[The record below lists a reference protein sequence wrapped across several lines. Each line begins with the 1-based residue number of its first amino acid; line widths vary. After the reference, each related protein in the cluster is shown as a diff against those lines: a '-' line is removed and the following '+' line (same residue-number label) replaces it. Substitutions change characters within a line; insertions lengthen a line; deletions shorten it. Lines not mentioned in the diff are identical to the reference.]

1 MQKHIWKKN
10 IAVLLAVVLTACSA
24 SLEVFAESSVSK
36 STGYKAFLAICAGAN
51 AKWVADGDSSAA
63 EKNSITGGDAV
74 ITNDGSYT
82 VSAKID
88 ASTDIIEF
96 LEIATDINA
105 YDYLPEG
112 ETAFD
117 ASLRSTMFSLHF
129 TVDSIEVQH
138 PDGTVTPLTY
148 TGPSDSTLRV
158 ADDGKSV
165 QLSILN
171 VWSSK
176 KTNDLYSEETSG
188 EYFQVAGGLQPDDQ
202 VVVNFTVKGI
212 ENGNTTDA
220 AENTETKTVG
230 ALTYQLEADRAIVTQ
245 CDKSAEEVVIPEKIA
260 GKPVTEI
267 AEDAFQFCENLTSVE
282 IPDTVQT
289 IGKNAFWSCHKLQH
303 VTLPKNLAAVGDNCF
318 RSCGLLAEL
327 EIPVTLQKIGLDA
340 FCDTAWL
347 KNQQTEN
354 PLVQV
359 NHILIDA
366 TTCSGTAVEVPDG
379 VTEIGNFAFYNCGNL
394 QKIML
399 PASVMKIDWGAFWQC
414 SGLETLTVQGN
425 LAKIGESAFSDC
437 TKLSAVYTV
446 MSEDEWSNVQI
457 ESGNELLE
465 QATIHYNSILE
476 ELLLADL
483 DNSGSVDS
491 TDVFYILLGV
501 AQNAVGMDSG
511 WTPAQEK
518 AADIDG
524 SGAVDSTDVFYVLL
538 YIARNSAGIPT
549 TWEMLVA

>member
-36 STGYKAFLAICAGAN
+36 STEYKAFLAICAGAN

-63 EKNSITGGDAV
+63 EKNSITGEDAV

-96 LEIATDINA
+96 LEIVTDINA

-220 AENTETKTVG
+220 AENAETKTVG
-230 ALTYQLEADRAIVTQ
+230 ALTYILESDGAVITK
-245 CDKSAEEVVIPEKIA
+245 CEETAEKVVIPEKIA

-267 AEDAFQFCENLTSVE
+267 AEDTFQFCENLTSVE

-318 RSCGLLAEL
+318 RSCGLLVEL

-399 PASVMKIDWGAFWQC
+399 PASVTKID
-414 SGLETLTVQGN
+414 
-425 LAKIGESAFSDC
+425 
-437 TKLSAVYTV
+437 
-446 MSEDEWSNVQI
+446 
-457 ESGNELLE
+457 
-465 QATIHYNSILE
+465 
-476 ELLLADL
+476 
-483 DNSGSVDS
+483 
-491 TDVFYILLGV
+491 
-501 AQNAVGMDSG
+501 
-511 WTPAQEK
+511 
-518 AADIDG
+518 
-524 SGAVDSTDVFYVLL
+524 
-538 YIARNSAGIPT
+538 
-549 TWEMLVA
+549 

>member
-63 EKNSITGGDAV
+63 EKNSITGEDAI

-96 LEIATDINA
+96 LEIVTDINA

-245 CDKSAEEVVIPEKIA
+245 CDKSAEEVEIPSEIA
-260 GKPVTEI
+260 GKPVLQI

-303 VTLPKNLAAVGDNCF
+303 VTLPKNLTAVGDNCF

-399 PASVMKIDWGAFWQC
+399 PASVTKIDWGAFWQC

>member
-10 IAVLLAVVLTACSA
+10 IAALLAVVLTACSA

-63 EKNSITGGDAV
+63 EKNSITGEDAV

>member
-63 EKNSITGGDAV
+63 EKNSITGEDAV

-96 LEIATDINA
+96 LEIVTDINA

-245 CDKSAEEVVIPEKIA
+245 CDKSAEEVEIPSEIA

-289 IGKNAFWSCHKLQH
+289 IGKNAFWNCHKLQH

-327 EIPVTLQKIGLDA
+327 EIPATLQEIGLDA

-379 VTEIGNFAFYNCGNL
+379 VTEIGNFAFNNCGNL

-399 PASVMKIDWGAFWQC
+399 PASVTKIDWGAFWQC

>member
-51 AKWVADGDSSAA
+51 AKWVADGDCSAA
-63 EKNSITGGDAV
+63 EKNSITGEDAV

-96 LEIATDINA
+96 LEIVTDINA

-245 CDKSAEEVVIPEKIA
+245 CDKSAEEVEIPSEIA

-289 IGKNAFWSCHKLQH
+289 IGKNAFWNCHKLQH

-327 EIPVTLQKIGLDA
+327 EIPATLQEIGLDA

-399 PASVMKIDWGAFWQC
+399 PASVTKIDWGAFWQC

-549 TWEMLVA
+549 TWEDIV

>member
-63 EKNSITGGDAV
+63 EKNSITGEDAV

-112 ETAFD
+112 EIAFD

-318 RSCGLLAEL
+318 RSCGLLAKL

-399 PASVMKIDWGAFWQC
+399 PASVTKIDWGAFWQC

>member
-63 EKNSITGGDAV
+63 EKNSITGEDAI

-96 LEIATDINA
+96 LEIVTDINA

-202 VVVNFTVKGI
+202 VIVNFTVKGI

-245 CDKSAEEVVIPEKIA
+245 CDKNAEEVVIPSEIA
-260 GKPVTEI
+260 GKPVMEI
-267 AEDAFQFCENLTSVE
+267 AEDAFQFCESLTSVE

-303 VTLPKNLAAVGDNCF
+303 VTLPKNLVAVGDNCF

-359 NHILIDA
+359 NHILIDG
-366 TTCSGTAVEVPDG
+366 TTCSGTVVEVPDG

-399 PASVMKIDWGAFWQC
+399 PASVTKIDWGAFWQC

-446 MSEDEWSNVQI
+446 MSEDEWSDVQI

>member
-63 EKNSITGGDAV
+63 EKNSITGEDAV

-245 CDKSAEEVVIPEKIA
+245 CDKNAEEVEILSEIA
-260 GKPVTEI
+260 GKPVLQI

-347 KNQQTEN
+347 KKQQTEN

-366 TTCSGTAVEVPDG
+366 TTCSSTVVEVPDG

-399 PASVMKIDWGAFWQC
+399 PASVTKIDWGAFWQC

-483 DNSGSVDS
+483 DNSGTVDS

-501 AQNAVGMDSG
+501 AQSAVGMDSG

-524 SGAVDSTDVFYVLL
+524 NGAVDSTDVFYVLL

-549 TWEMLVA
+549 TWEDIV

>member
-63 EKNSITGGDAV
+63 EKNSITGEDAV

-399 PASVMKIDWGAFWQC
+399 PASVTKIDWGAFWQC

-511 WTPAQEK
+511 WIPAQEK

>member
-36 STGYKAFLAICAGAN
+36 GTGYKAFLAICAGAN

-63 EKNSITGGDAV
+63 EKNSITGEDAV

-96 LEIATDINA
+96 LEIVTDINA

-245 CDKSAEEVVIPEKIA
+245 CDKSAEDVEIPSEIA
-260 GKPVTEI
+260 GKPVLQI

-289 IGKNAFWSCHKLQH
+289 IGKNAFWNCHKLQH
-303 VTLPKNLAAVGDNCF
+303 VTLPKNLTAVGDNCF

-399 PASVMKIDWGAFWQC
+399 PASVTKIDWGAFWQC

-524 SGAVDSTDVFYVLL
+524 NGAVDSTDVFYVLL

-549 TWEMLVA
+549 TWEDIV

>member
-63 EKNSITGGDAV
+63 EKNSITGEDAV

-327 EIPVTLQKIGLDA
+327 EIPVALQKIGLDA

>member
-63 EKNSITGGDAV
+63 EKNSITGEDAV

>member
-63 EKNSITGGDAV
+63 EKNSITGEDAV

-399 PASVMKIDWGAFWQC
+399 PASVTKIDWGAFWQC

-446 MSEDEWSNVQI
+446 MSENEWSNVQI

>member
-63 EKNSITGGDAV
+63 EKNSITGEDAV

-245 CDKSAEEVVIPEKIA
+245 CDKNAEEVEILSEIA
-260 GKPVTEI
+260 GKPVLQI

-347 KNQQTEN
+347 KKQQTEN

-366 TTCSGTAVEVPDG
+366 TTCSSTVVEVPDG

-399 PASVMKIDWGAFWQC
+399 PASVTKIDWGAFWQC

-483 DNSGSVDS
+483 DNSGTVDS

-501 AQNAVGMDSG
+501 AQSAVGMDSG

-549 TWEMLVA
+549 TWEDIV

>member
-63 EKNSITGGDAV
+63 EKNSITGEDAV

-379 VTEIGNFAFYNCGNL
+379 VTEIGDFAFYNCGNL

-399 PASVMKIDWGAFWQC
+399 PASVTKIDWGAFWQC

-457 ESGNELLE
+457 ESWNELLE

>member
-36 STGYKAFLAICAGAN
+36 GTGYKAFLAICAGAN

-63 EKNSITGGDAV
+63 EKNSITGEDAV

-96 LEIATDINA
+96 LEIVTDINA

-245 CDKSAEEVVIPEKIA
+245 CDKSAEEVEIPSEIA
-260 GKPVTEI
+260 GKPVLQI

-289 IGKNAFWSCHKLQH
+289 IGKNAFWNCHKLQH
-303 VTLPKNLAAVGDNCF
+303 VTLPKNLTAVGDNCF

-399 PASVMKIDWGAFWQC
+399 PASVTKIDWGAFWQC

-524 SGAVDSTDVFYVLL
+524 NGAVDSTDVFYVLL

-549 TWEMLVA
+549 TWEDIV

>member
-36 STGYKAFLAICAGAN
+36 GTGYKAFLAICAGAN

-63 EKNSITGGDAV
+63 EKNSITGEDAV

-96 LEIATDINA
+96 LEIVTDINA

-245 CDKSAEEVVIPEKIA
+245 CDKSAEEVEIPSEIA
-260 GKPVTEI
+260 GKPVLQI

-289 IGKNAFWSCHKLQH
+289 IGKNAFWNCHKLQH
-303 VTLPKNLAAVGDNCF
+303 VTLPKNLTAVGDNCF

-327 EIPVTLQKIGLDA
+327 EIPVTLQEIGLDA

-399 PASVMKIDWGAFWQC
+399 PASVTKIDWGAFWQC

>member
-1 MQKHIWKKN
+1 MKIWKKTLA
-10 IAVLLAVVLTACSA
+10 AVLAGMLCIISMPQVQPL
-24 SLEVFAESSVSK
+24 LP
-36 STGYKAFLAICAGAN
+36 AF
-51 AKWVADGDSSAA
+51 SAA
-63 EKNSITGGDAV
+63 A
-74 ITNDGSYT
+74 
-82 VSAKID
+82 A
-88 ASTDIIEF
+88 
-96 LEIATDINA
+96 
-105 YDYLPEG
+105 
-112 ETAFD
+112 
-117 ASLRSTMFSLHF
+117 
-129 TVDSIEVQH
+129 
-138 PDGTVTPLTY
+138 
-148 TGPSDSTLRV
+148 
-158 ADDGKSV
+158 
-165 QLSILN
+165 
-171 VWSSK
+171 
-176 KTNDLYSEETSG
+176 EETG
-188 EYFQVAGGLQPDDQ
+188 
-202 VVVNFTVKGI
+202 
-212 ENGNTTDA
+212 
-220 AENTETKTVG
+220 TVG
-230 ALTYQLEADRAIVTQ
+230 ALTYTLKSDRAIITQ
-245 CDKSAEEVVIPEKIA
+245 CDKNAEEVEIPSEIA
-260 GKPVTEI
+260 GKPVLQI
-267 AEDAFQFCENLTSVE
+267 AERAFLSHEKLTRVV

-399 PASVMKIDWGAFWQC
+399 PASVTKIDWGAFWQC
-414 SGLETLTVQGN
+414 SGLETLTTRGT
-425 LAKIGESAFSDC
+425 LTEIGEAAFSDC
-437 TKLSAVYTV
+437 PKLAEIYTT
-446 MSEDEWSNVQI
+446 MSEADWNAIPVGAE
-457 ESGNELLE
+457 NEPLE

-483 DNSGSVDS
+483 DNSGSVDP

-538 YIARNSAGIPT
+538 YIAQNSAGIPT

>member
-63 EKNSITGGDAV
+63 EKNSITGEDAV

-212 ENGNTTDA
+212 RNGNTTDA

-245 CDKSAEEVVIPEKIA
+245 CDKNAEEVEILSEIA
-260 GKPVTEI
+260 GKPVLQI

-347 KNQQTEN
+347 KKQQAEN

-359 NHILIDA
+359 NHILIDG

-399 PASVMKIDWGAFWQC
+399 PASVTKIDWGAFWQC

-465 QATIHYNSILE
+465 QATIYYNSILE

-483 DNSGSVDS
+483 DNSRSVDS

-501 AQNAVGMDSG
+501 AQSAVGMDSG

-549 TWEMLVA
+549 TWEDIV

>member
-63 EKNSITGGDAV
+63 EKNSITGEDAV

-96 LEIATDINA
+96 LEIVTDINA

-220 AENTETKTVG
+220 EENTETKTVG

-245 CDKSAEEVVIPEKIA
+245 CDKSAEEVEIPSEIA
-260 GKPVTEI
+260 GKPVAEI
-267 AEDAFQFCENLTSVE
+267 AEGAFQFCENLTSVE

-327 EIPVTLQKIGLDA
+327 EIPATLQEIGLDA

-359 NHILIDA
+359 NHILIDG

-399 PASVMKIDWGAFWQC
+399 PASVTKIDWGAFWQC

>member
-63 EKNSITGGDAV
+63 EKNSITGEDAV

-366 TTCSGTAVEVPDG
+366 TTCSGTAVEVLDG
-379 VTEIGNFAFYNCGNL
+379 VTEIGDFAFYNCGNL

-399 PASVMKIDWGAFWQC
+399 PASVTKIDWGAFWQC

>member
-36 STGYKAFLAICAGAN
+36 GTGYKAFLAICAGAN

-63 EKNSITGGDAV
+63 EKNSITGEDAV

-96 LEIATDINA
+96 LEIVTDINA

-245 CDKSAEEVVIPEKIA
+245 CDKSAEEVEIPSEIA
-260 GKPVTEI
+260 GKPVLQI

-289 IGKNAFWSCHKLQH
+289 IGKNAFWNCHKLQH
-303 VTLPKNLAAVGDNCF
+303 VTLPKNLTAVGDNCF

-327 EIPVTLQKIGLDA
+327 EIPVTLQEIGLDA

-399 PASVMKIDWGAFWQC
+399 PASVTKIDWGAFWQC

-511 WTPAQEK
+511 WIPAQEK

>member
-63 EKNSITGGDAV
+63 EKNSITGEDAV

-379 VTEIGNFAFYNCGNL
+379 VTEIGNVAFYNCGNL

-399 PASVMKIDWGAFWQC
+399 PASVTKIDWGAFWQC

>member
-63 EKNSITGGDAV
+63 EKKSITGEDAV

-437 TKLSAVYTV
+437 TKLSTVYTV

-465 QATIHYNSILE
+465 QATIHYNSIFE

-501 AQNAVGMDSG
+501 AQSAVGMDSG

-538 YIARNSAGIPT
+538 YIARNSAGLPT

>member
-63 EKNSITGGDAV
+63 EKNSITGEDAV

-96 LEIATDINA
+96 LEIVTDINA

-245 CDKSAEEVVIPEKIA
+245 CDKNAEEMVIPSGIA

-347 KNQQTEN
+347 KKQQAEN

-366 TTCSGTAVEVPDG
+366 TTCSSTVVEVPDG

-399 PASVMKIDWGAFWQC
+399 PASVTKIDWGAFWQC

-465 QATIHYNSILE
+465 QATIYYNSILE

-501 AQNAVGMDSG
+501 AQSAVGMDSG

-549 TWEMLVA
+549 TWEDIV

>member
-63 EKNSITGGDAV
+63 EKNSITGEDAV

-245 CDKSAEEVVIPEKIA
+245 CDKNAEEVEILSEIA
-260 GKPVTEI
+260 GKPVLQI

-347 KNQQTEN
+347 KKQQTEN

-366 TTCSGTAVEVPDG
+366 TTCSSTVVEVPDG

-399 PASVMKIDWGAFWQC
+399 PASVTKIDWGAFWQC

-483 DNSGSVDS
+483 DNSGTVDS

-501 AQNAVGMDSG
+501 AQSAVGMDSG

-524 SGAVDSTDVFYVLL
+524 NGAVDSTDVFYVLL

>member
-36 STGYKAFLAICAGAN
+36 STGYKAFLAICAGVN

-63 EKNSITGGDAV
+63 EKNSITGEDAV

-212 ENGNTTDA
+212 ENGNTTDV
-220 AENTETKTVG
+220 AENAETKTVG

-245 CDKSAEEVVIPEKIA
+245 CDKSAEEVVIPSGIA

-399 PASVMKIDWGAFWQC
+399 PASVTKIDWGAFWQC

>member
-63 EKNSITGGDAV
+63 EKNSITGEDAV

-366 TTCSGTAVEVPDG
+366 TTCSSTAVEVPDG

-399 PASVMKIDWGAFWQC
+399 PASVTKIDWGAFWQC

-501 AQNAVGMDSG
+501 AQSAVGMDSG

>member
-1 MQKHIWKKN
+1 MAKPKIIYRCTACGYESAKWNGKCPSCGSWNTLEEDVPLPTQAVGNNRRKPVDLSDKIQELEEVDTTADVRYHTGVGELDRVLGGGLVRGSI
-10 IAVLLAVVLTACSA
+10 VLLGG
-24 SLEVFAESSVSK
+24 EPGIGK
-36 STGYKAFLAICAGAN
+36 STLLLQICQYFG
-51 AKWVADGDSSAA
+51 K
-63 EKNSITGGDAV
+63 EH
-74 ITNDGSYT
+74 T
-82 VSAKID
+82 VLYVSGEESAKQIK
-88 ASTDIIEF
+88 
-96 LEIATDINA
+96 
-105 YDYLPEG
+105 
-112 ETAFD
+112 
-117 ASLRSTMFSLHF
+117 LRAERL
-129 TVDSIEVQH
+129 
-138 PDGTVTPLTY
+138 GVTT
-148 TGPSDSTLRV
+148 
-158 ADDGKSV
+158 
-165 QLSILN
+165 
-171 VWSSK
+171 
-176 KTNDLYSEETSG
+176 
-188 EYFQVAGGLQPDDQ
+188 
-202 VVVNFTVKGI
+202 
-212 ENGNTTDA
+212 
-220 AENTETKTVG
+220 
-230 ALTYQLEADRAIVTQ
+230 
-245 CDKSAEEVVIPEKIA
+245 
-260 GKPVTEI
+260 
-267 AEDAFQFCENLTSVE
+267 
-282 IPDTVQT
+282 
-289 IGKNAFWSCHKLQH
+289 
-303 VTLPKNLAAVGDNCF
+303 KNLAAVGDNCF

-399 PASVMKIDWGAFWQC
+399 PASVTKIDWGAFWQC

-483 DNSGSVDS
+483 DNNGSVDS

>member
-63 EKNSITGGDAV
+63 EKNSITGEDAI

-96 LEIATDINA
+96 LEIVTDINA

-245 CDKSAEEVVIPEKIA
+245 CDKSAEEVEIPSEIA
-260 GKPVTEI
+260 GKPVLQI

-289 IGKNAFWSCHKLQH
+289 IGKNAFWNCHKLQH
-303 VTLPKNLAAVGDNCF
+303 VTLPKNLTAVGDNCF

-327 EIPVTLQKIGLDA
+327 EIPVTLQEIGLDA

-359 NHILIDA
+359 NHILIDG

-399 PASVMKIDWGAFWQC
+399 PASVTKIDWGAFWQC

-549 TWEMLVA
+549 TWEDIV

>member
-63 EKNSITGGDAV
+63 EKNSITGEDAV

-245 CDKSAEEVVIPEKIA
+245 CDKNAEEVEILSEIA
-260 GKPVTEI
+260 GKPVLQI

-347 KNQQTEN
+347 KKQQTEN

-366 TTCSGTAVEVPDG
+366 TTCSSTVVEVPDG

-399 PASVMKIDWGAFWQC
+399 PASVTKIDWGAFWQC

-501 AQNAVGMDSG
+501 AQSAVGMDSG

-549 TWEMLVA
+549 TWEDIV

>member
-63 EKNSITGGDAV
+63 EKNSITGEDAV

-379 VTEIGNFAFYNCGNL
+379 VTEIGDFAFYNCGNL

-399 PASVMKIDWGAFWQC
+399 PASVTKIDWGAFWQC

>member
-63 EKNSITGGDAV
+63 EKNSITGEDAV

-148 TGPSDSTLRV
+148 TGSSDSTLRV

>member
-63 EKNSITGGDAV
+63 EKNSITGEDAV

-303 VTLPKNLAAVGDNCF
+303 VTLPKNLTAVGDNCF
-318 RSCGLLAEL
+318 RSCGLLEEL
-327 EIPVTLQKIGLDA
+327 EIPATLQEIGLDA

-347 KNQQTEN
+347 KNQQAEN

-359 NHILIDA
+359 NHILIDG

-379 VTEIGNFAFYNCGNL
+379 VMEIGNFAFYNCGSL

-399 PASVMKIDWGAFWQC
+399 PASVTKIDWGAFWQC

-446 MSEDEWSNVQI
+446 MSEDEWSNVRI

>member
-1 MQKHIWKKN
+1 MLKHIWKKN

-63 EKNSITGGDAV
+63 EKNSITGEDAV

-399 PASVMKIDWGAFWQC
+399 PASVTKIDWGAFWQC

-446 MSEDEWSNVQI
+446 MSENEWSNVQI